1 MPNNNS
7 EFNQGR
13 ALEGQFQVDGMLFWD
28 KVIMPNNRNI
38 NKQRPVGSDPVD
50 NSTPIFNI
58 DGNSFLRNVQTYIS
72 SIFKAQ
78 KMAIKVGWIFL
89 FNCMGW
95 ISLGINTLLAA
106 TGGIDEVKQW
116 VLLVFS
122 CVFACVKVYQ
132 IYQNA
137 SHKREEVRSKKLEN
151 DSLEF
156 DLNMKR
162 FNHH

>member
-1 MPNNNS
+1 MEREFQAIGILFTNEGSMRYNRSNKTGMADNKQSISDNGTIPFTDNNS
-7 EFNQGR
+7 W
-13 ALEGQFQVDGMLFWD
+13 LS
-28 KVIMPNNRNI
+28 NI
-38 NKQRPVGSDPVD
+38 Q
-50 NSTPIFNI
+50 T
-58 DGNSFLRNVQTYIS
+58 SFRSL
-72 SIFKAQ
+72 FKAQ
-78 KMAIKVGWIFL
+78 KMAMKFGVAFL
-89 FNCMGW
+89 LNCMGW
-95 ISLGINTLLAA
+95 VSLGINTFLAA